1 MSNAIQIQPPRSLQA
16 GPQISEHVSDW
27 HDWLDLR
34 VRAGEITANTAAAY
48 KRGMRK
54 FTEFADDSTPGADV
68 IREWK
73 ANLLERYK
81 PRTVNAWLAGVKSFF
96 AWAAEYGHLPYNPA
110 GAIKG
115 ATRKGQTRKH
125 VRDVLT
131 DAEVRRVLAMPDDSI
146 QGKRDAAILALFAF
160 TGLRT
165 VEVHRADL
173 ADLWTRQG
181 RLTLAVQGKGHV
193 ESDDFVILNE
203 QAEASLV
210 PWLAVRGKSPGA
222 LFTSLSNRSKDGR
235 LSLQAIRALVKDYFS
250 LAGVTGNKTTHSLRH
265 TAITKMLRAG
275 LSPVKVMSV
284 SRHNDINTLMIYA
297 HDVDRMD
304 DPAENHIKY
313 D

>member
-1 MSNAIQIQPPRSLQA
+1 MDNAIQKHTPQDLQA
-16 GPQISEHVSDW
+16 APQISEFVSDW

-34 VRAGEITANTAAAY
+34 VRAGEISQNTAAAY

-54 FTEFADDSTPGADV
+54 FTGFAEEAQTAEV

-73 ANLLERYK
+73 AALLSDGYK

-96 AWAAEYGHLPYNPA
+96 AWAAESGYLPYNPA

-131 DAEVRRVLAMPDDSI
+131 DAEIRRVLAMPDDTPA
-146 QGKRDAAILALFAF
+146 GKRDAAILALFAF

-165 VEVHRADL
+165 VEVHRANLSDL
-173 ADLWTRQG
+173 QTRQG
-181 RLTLAVQGKGHV
+181 RYVLMVQGKGHT
-193 ESDDFVILNE
+193 ETDDFVILNE
-203 QAEASLV
+203 LAEAALV
-210 PWLAVRGKSPGA
+210 PWLAIRSDKPGP
-222 LFTSLSNRSKDGR
+222 LFTSLSNRNQEGR
-235 LSLQAIRALVKDYFS
+235 LSLPAIRALVKRYFR